1 MLKRSVPAIVLLAVA
16 IWGGFLLIDT
26 EKKSAPDKG
35 RTVLSVY
42 TSGQATTPQMAFWKA
57 LADKDLTF
65 SVDVHYWKNLDDL
78 RGLLLAGKGDIWIGH
93 VDGFALAAMRGA
105 PVRLLSVT
113 GWKKFYLLSNNPKVN
128 NFSDL
133 MKLSEETEI
142 AVAPPQSPGLAVLR
156 SMEKLSLPHFEYA
169 PYDPKQLALKAMK
182 NELEFLMLPEPLV
195 TVLLKKAPQYHIVAS
210 VEEEYGKMAGKE
222 AKLPMAGIAMN
233 TRTLE
238 KYPDLADK
246 ISDALLLQEQALIE
260 NPELGLEALP
270 DEFEKFIPKAMVRAS
285 LKRDVICVRSAADA
299 KDSVIEYLQ
308 MLFPAKITEGSS
320 ALPKTFFG
328 EKQ

>member
-1 MLKRSVPAIVLLAVA
+1 MLLAVA
-16 IWGGFLLIDT
+16 VWGSLLLIDT
-26 EKKSAPDKG
+26 EKMSAPNKG

-57 LADKDLTF
+57 LADGDLTF
-65 SVDVHYWKNLDDL
+65 STDVHYWKNLDDL

-105 PVRLLSVT
+105 PVRLVSVT
-113 GWKKFYLLSNNPKVN
+113 GWKKFYLLSNNPELH
-128 NFSDL
+128 NFSDIMTL
-133 MKLSEETEI
+133 PEETEI

-156 SMEKLSLPHFEYA
+156 GMEKIDLPRFQYA

-182 NELEFLMLPEPLV
+182 NELELLVLPEPLV

-222 AKLPMAGIAMN
+222 ARLPMAGIAIN

-238 KYPDLADK
+238 KYPGLAEK
-246 ISDALLLQEQALIE
+246 ISSALLLQEKILIE

-270 DEFEKFIPKAMVRAS
+270 DEFEKFIPKAMVQAS
-285 LKRDVICVRSAADA
+285 LKRDIICVRSGADA

-308 MLFPAKITEGSS
+308 MLFPNKMVEGSS
-320 ALPKTFFG
+320 ALPETFFG
-328 EKQ
+328 AKQ